1 MKTFLRVLFYL
12 LIWLVV
18 FAITIGLGLFLGF
31 TPQEGA
37 IAAVG
42 IFLLWLSYR
51 LIKRLL
57 IRLHAKGRIK
67 QLIRLGRKD
76 EAQEQLKAD
85 TSGLERRFT
94 YAMRFLKRSPNTHA
108 SDPVYQL
115 PWSVMLPA
123 RSHDAERL
131 IHAGQLVLP
140 SGHKEIF
147 TGDDCQTE
155 WWLHNE
161 GVVLQTPAG
170 ICVSGG
176 ALNPEWGRLLEL
188 LASRRSAE
196 PVSHVLLTV
205 SLAELSLKNEDE
217 LYQQGMILRERLDQ
231 VIQTLKVNAP
241 IYLVFN
247 DLEHFA
253 GGRSL
258 LEHLPEQMRE
268 QALGH
273 HFPQEGDQLETEAR
287 INMALDGL
295 SEQLKQLNLELMGRG
310 IVDDAIMLLPSEL
323 EQLRSGIRAFSK
335 GVFQNSVFQA
345 SPHLRGVYWMG
356 VENTASDDSDPAVG
370 AGLFVKDFFTE
381 VLPRDR
387 GVVNK
392 IPAAVRA
399 ERWIRNLWFTGFA
412 SITALLW
419 VALIY
424 TYTGDKGFLESL
436 EQTFAGQIVQR
447 SDLGGNIENGEQL
460 VVLIQSLEQHS
471 FFPWI
476 DDSTTEPLFVSKLK
490 AIYVDRVWN
499 DLVMPVD
506 RQIERSLNRALFDNK
521 LPPDEAA
528 QEIAR
533 YVGILVREINILQD
547 FLAGK
552 DQATLS
558 ALPPLYQADDQLLHQ
573 ELAESEFDSLNRL
586 YLQMLYWATS
596 TDSYES
602 TLQRKQRLL
611 KRILAD
617 HPDNLNW
624 LVNWGNTAGKSNEVR
639 LADFWQGS
647 VPLDRNIQVVP
658 AFTLA
663 GKAMIDDFIDQILAT
678 DQAAERINALIP
690 GFQESYR
697 KRYLDAWRQ
706 FALNFYKGT
715 DALSGHLDWQGAV
728 DTQATGRNPFFN
740 LLDRMAEELGPY
752 EAMEG
757 KPDWLFMVFY
767 YKQMA
772 AYAPA
777 DKTDSGG
784 NGALAKL
791 ALKVVGK
798 AGAAG
803 KAVAKAGK
811 TALKTQKK
819 LNKGKKGGGGSP
831 SDEERLAVLEQAGG
845 LLGEYKQLIESIVF
859 NSGIRSTSF
868 SSISGLYASPDN
880 PAQGETA
887 LAQTYARIK
896 TLQGMLGKRNRQN
909 EAFWAVFA
917 GPVHLFRDYM
927 TQEAACELQERWENN
942 FLAGMQGVPAYKKT
956 SFLYGEGGHLWSFKD
971 AQLTPYVKPKFGAGF
986 VPVLASGKAFPMET
1000 ELLEYL
1006 ARGDDF
1012 RKQQQSR
1019 YTVIVKSRPTSANP
1033 EAQYLPRRTVLEMQ
1047 CELGPTRLENLN
1059 YAQDRAFVWDQTC
1072 ADTTLLINVGR
1083 YTLEKRYPGP
1093 QGFARF
1099 LKDFQSGQR
1108 RFVPDDFPIMRDR
1121 LVDYKISY
1129 IDVRYEFRGYKPV
1142 IKTLAASDLKPPRHI
1157 AACWSS

>member
-12 LIWLVV
+12 LIWLVI

-42 IFLLWLSYR
+42 IFLLWLTYR
-51 LIKRLL
+51 LIKRVL

-131 IHAGQLVLP
+131 INAGQLVLP

-147 TGDDCQTE
+147 TGEDCQTE

-161 GVVLQTPAG
+161 GVVLQTPPG
-170 ICVSGG
+170 ICASGG

-188 LASRRSAE
+188 LASRRPAE
-196 PVSHVLLTV
+196 PISHVLLTV
-205 SLAELSLKNEDE
+205 SLAELAAKNEDE

-241 IYLVFN
+241 VYLVFN

-258 LEHLPEQMRE
+258 LQHLPEQIRA

-273 HFPQEGDQLETEAR
+273 HFPQEGDQLETETR
-287 INMALDGL
+287 VNTALDGL
-295 SEQLKQLNLELMGRG
+295 AEQLKQLNLELMGRG

-356 VENTASDDSDPAVG
+356 AEDTASDNDSSVG

-381 VLPRDR
+381 ILPRDR
-387 GVVNK
+387 GIVNK

-399 ERWIRNLWFTGFA
+399 ERWVRNLWFTGFA

-506 RQIERSLNRALFDNK
+506 RRIERSLNKALFDNK

-552 DQATLS
+552 DMDALS

-647 VPLDRNIQVVP
+647 VPLDRNIQVAP

-715 DALSGHLDWQGAV
+715 DALSGHLDWQSAV

-740 LLDRMAEELGPY
+740 LLNRMAEELGPY
-752 EAMEG
+752 EVMED

-772 AYAPA
+772 TYAPA

-831 SDEERLAVLEQAGG
+831 SDEERLAVLEQAGA

-880 PAQGETA
+880 PSQGETA

-896 TLQGMLGKRNRQN
+896 TLQGMLGKRSRQN

-917 GPVHLFRDYM
+917 GPIHLFRDYM

-942 FLAGMQGVPAYKKT
+942 FLAGMQGVPAYKRT

-986 VPVLASGKAFPMET
+986 VPVLASGKAFPMDT
-1000 ELLEYL
+1000 ALLEYL

-1072 ADTTLLINVGR
+1072 ADTTLLINIGR

-1121 LVDYKISY
+1121 LLDYKVSY

>member
-12 LIWLVV
+12 LIWLVI
-18 FAITIGLGLFLGF
+18 FAVTVGLALFLGF
-31 TPQEGA
+31 TPQQGVVAA
-37 IAAVG
+37 IG
-42 IFLLWLSYR
+42 IFLLWLTYR

-76 EAQEQLKAD
+76 EAEEQLKAD

-123 RSHDAERL
+123 RRDDAERL
-131 IHAGQLVLP
+131 VNAGQLVLP
-140 SGHKEIF
+140 SGHKDIF

-155 WWLHNE
+155 WWLHND

-170 ICVSGG
+170 ICASGG

-188 LASRRSAE
+188 LASRRPAE
-196 PVSHVLLTV
+196 PVSHVVLTV
-205 SLAELSLKNEDE
+205 SLADIQSRNDDE

-231 VIQTLKVNAP
+231 MIQTLKVNAP
-241 IYLVFN
+241 VYLVFN
-247 DLEHFA
+247 DLESFA

-258 LEHLPEQMRE
+258 LNYLPEQMRD
-268 QALGH
+268 QALGR
-273 HFPQEGDQLETEAR
+273 HFPQDGDQLETETR
-287 INMALDGL
+287 VNSALDSL
-295 SEQLKQLNLELMGRG
+295 AEQLKQLNLELMGRG
-310 IVDDAIMLLPSEL
+310 VVDDAIMMLPSEL
-323 EQLRSGIRAFSK
+323 EQLRSGIRAFTK
-335 GVFQNSVFQA
+335 GVFQSSVFQA

-356 VENTASDDSDPAVG
+356 ADTGSSDREAGVG
-370 AGLFVKDFFTE
+370 AGLFVKEFFTE

-387 GVVNK
+387 GLVNK

-412 SITALLW
+412 SIMALLW

-424 TYTGDKGFLESL
+424 TYTGDKGFISSL
-436 EQTFAGQIVQR
+436 EQKFAGQIVQR
-447 SDLGGNIENGEQL
+447 SDLAGNIKNGEQF
-460 VVLIQSLEQHS
+460 VALIQSLEQHS

-476 DDSTTEPLFVSKLK
+476 DDTASEPVFVGKLK

-506 RQIERSLNRALFDNK
+506 RRIERSLNKALFDNK
-521 LPPDEAA
+521 LPPEEAA

-533 YVGILVREINILQD
+533 FVGILVREINILQD

-552 DQATLS
+552 DLETLS
-558 ALPPLYQADDQLLHQ
+558 GLPPLYQAEDELLHE
-573 ELAESEFDSLNRL
+573 ELAESEFDSLNSL
-586 YLQMLYWATS
+586 YLKMLFWSSS
-596 TDSYES
+596 TDNYEA

-647 VPLDRNIQVVP
+647 VPLDRSIQVAP

-663 GKAMIDDFIDQILAT
+663 GKAMIDDFIAQILAT
-678 DQAAERINALIP
+678 DQAAEKINALIP

-715 DALSGHLDWQGAV
+715 EGLSGPLDWQGAV

-740 LLDRMAEELGPY
+740 LLDRMTEELQPY
-752 EAMEG
+752 ENMEQ
-757 KPDWLFMVFY
+757 KPDWLFLIFY

-772 AYAPA
+772 TYAPA
-777 DKTDSGG
+777 DKTDAGG

-811 TALKTQKK
+811 SAMKTQKK
-819 LNKGKKGGGGSP
+819 LDKGKKGGGGSP
-831 SDEERLAVLEQAGG
+831 SDEERLAVLEQAGT

-868 SSISGLYASPDN
+868 TSVSGLYANPDN
-880 PAQGETA
+880 PAAGETA
-887 LAQTYARIK
+887 LAQSYARMK

-909 EAFWAVFA
+909 EAFWAVFS
-917 GPVHLFRDYM
+917 GPVQLFRDYM

-942 FLAGMQGVPAYKKT
+942 FLAGMQGVPAYKRT
-956 SFLYGEGGHLWSFKD
+956 GFLYGEGGHLWSFKD
-971 AQLTPYVKPKFGAGF
+971 AQLDPYVKPKFGAGF
-986 VPVLASGKAFPMET
+986 VPVKASGKAFPLKT
-1000 ELLEYL
+1000 DLLEYL

-1033 EAQYLPRRTVLEMQ
+1033 EAKYLPRRTLLEMQ
-1047 CELGPTRLENLN
+1047 CELGPTQLENLN
-1059 YAQDRAFVWDQTC
+1059 FAQDRAFVWDQSC
-1072 ADTTLLINVGR
+1072 ADTTLLINIGR

-1121 LVDYKISY
+1121 LIDYKISY
-1129 IDVRYEFRGYKPV
+1129 IDVRYEFRGHKPV
-1142 IKTLAASDLKPPRHI
+1142 IKTLAASDLEPPRRI

>member
-12 LIWLVV
+12 LIWLVI
-18 FAITIGLGLFLGF
+18 FAVTTGLALFLGF
-31 TPQEGA
+31 SPQEGV

-42 IFLLWLSYR
+42 IFLLWLTYR

-76 EAQEQLKAD
+76 EAEEQLKAD

-123 RSHDAERL
+123 KSDDAERL
-131 IHAGQLVLP
+131 VTAGQLVLP
-140 SGHKEIF
+140 SGHKDIF

-170 ICVSGG
+170 ICASGG

-188 LASRRSAE
+188 LASRRPAE
-196 PVSHVLLTV
+196 PISHVLLTV
-205 SLAELSLKNEDE
+205 SLADIQSKSDDE

-241 IYLVFN
+241 VYLAFN
-247 DLEHFA
+247 DLEYFA

-258 LEHLPEQMRE
+258 LKYLPEKMRE
-268 QALGH
+268 QALGR
-273 HFPQEGDQLETEAR
+273 HFPQDGDQLETETR
-287 INMALDGL
+287 VNTALDSL
-295 SEQLKQLNLELMGRG
+295 AEQLKQLNLELMGRG
-310 IVDDAIMLLPSEL
+310 VVDDAIMMLPSEL
-323 EQLRSGIRAFSK
+323 EQLRSGIRAFTK

-345 SPHLRGVYWMG
+345 SPNLRGVYWMG
-356 VENTASDDSDPAVG
+356 AEAGASETEGSVG
-370 AGLFVKDFFTE
+370 AGLFVKEFFTE

-387 GVVNK
+387 GLVNK

-412 SITALLW
+412 SIMALLW

-424 TYTGDKGFLESL
+424 TYTGDKGFIESL
-436 EQTFAGQIVQR
+436 EQKFAGQIVQR
-447 SDLGGNIENGEQL
+447 SDLAGNITNGEQL
-460 VVLIQSLEQHS
+460 VDLIQSLEQHS

-476 DDSTTEPLFVSKLK
+476 DDTTSEPLFVGKLK

-506 RQIERSLNRALFDNK
+506 RRIERSLNKALFDNK

-552 DQATLS
+552 DLETLS
-558 ALPPLYQADDQLLHQ
+558 ALPPLYQAEDELLHE
-573 ELAESEFDSLNRL
+573 ELAESEFDSLNSL
-586 YLQMLYWATS
+586 YLQMLFWSPS
-596 TDSYES
+596 TDNYEA

-647 VPLDRNIQVVP
+647 VPLDRSIQVAP

-663 GKAMIDDFIDQILAT
+663 GKAMIDDFIEQILAT
-678 DQAAERINALIP
+678 DQAAEQINALIP

-715 DALSGHLDWQGAV
+715 DGLSGHLDWQGAV

-740 LLDRMAEELGPY
+740 LLDRMTEELQPY
-752 EAMEG
+752 ENMEE
-757 KPDWLFMVFY
+757 KPDWLFLIFY

-772 AYAPA
+772 TYAPA
-777 DKTDSGG
+777 DKTDAGG

-811 TALKTQKK
+811 SAMKTQKK

-831 SDEERLAVLEQAGG
+831 SDEERLAVLEQAGA

-868 SSISGLYASPDN
+868 TSVSGLYANPDN
-880 PAQGETA
+880 PAAGETA
-887 LAQTYARIK
+887 LAQSYARMK

-909 EAFWAVFA
+909 EAFWAIFA
-917 GPVHLFRDYM
+917 GPVQLFRDYM
-927 TQEAACELQERWENN
+927 TQEAACELQERWENS
-942 FLAGMQGVPAYKKT
+942 FLAGMQGVPGYKRT
-956 SFLYGEGGHLWSFKD
+956 GFLYAEGGHLWSFKD
-971 AQLTPYVKPKFGAGF
+971 AQLNPYVKPKFGAGF
-986 VPVLASGKAFPMET
+986 VPVLASGKAFPLET
-1000 ELLEYL
+1000 DLLEYL

-1019 YTVIVKSRPTSANP
+1019 YTVIIKSRPTSANP
-1033 EAQYLPRRTVLEMQ
+1033 EAQYLPRRTLLEMQ
-1047 CELGPTRLENLN
+1047 CELGPTQLENLN
-1059 YAQDRAFVWDQTC
+1059 FAQDRAFVWDQTC
-1072 ADTTLLINVGR
+1072 ADTTLLINIGR

-1121 LVDYKISY
+1121 LIDYKVSY
-1129 IDVRYEFRGYKPV
+1129 IDVRYEFRGHKPV
-1142 IKTLAASDLKPPRHI
+1142 IKTLAASDLQPPRHI